1 MEESGRI
8 SVQHLRV
15 SQHTRWPS
23 LVSILH
29 AKGADGPSKRSAQNT
44 SLTFA
49 CGISN
54 WVVGLSPNQGV
65 LTILAVLATVSKL
78 RPAILACGLRS
89 QHSGDQGSETAG
101 LSSYFA
107 LYLYTDSKQPSVC
120 NRKPWLVQG
129 LGLSVQHGLGSTIPC
144 AFNKNSSSHA

>member
-1 MEESGRI
+1 MGPIILKHIRRNPQNSIGNYLGPYSTGVHARAKGLEESGRI

-78 RPAILACGLRS
+78 RPVILACGLRS
-89 QHSGDQGSETAG
+89 QHSGDQGS
-101 LSSYFA
+101 
-107 LYLYTDSKQPSVC
+107 
-120 NRKPWLVQG
+120 RKLQD
-129 LGLSVQHGLGSTIPC
+129 
-144 AFNKNSSSHA
+144 